1 MQSTVSKYLKSSN
14 LDEISRIEELP
25 KDIKSPKTFEKL

>member
-1 MQSTVSKYLKSSN
+1 MDIFLDKSSN
-14 LDEISRIEELP
+14 LEEISRIEELP